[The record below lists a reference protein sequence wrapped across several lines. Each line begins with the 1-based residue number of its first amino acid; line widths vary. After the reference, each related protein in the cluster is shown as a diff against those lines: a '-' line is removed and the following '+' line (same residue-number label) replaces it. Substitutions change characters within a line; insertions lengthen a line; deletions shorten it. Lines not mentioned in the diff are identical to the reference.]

1 MFPAGGE
8 VAVAAEEGAGLLRRH
23 HRLLTSAVGA
33 VRVGA
38 LRGEEAPLPCEDEE
52 GADKSYVKKIIH
64 FNHCLVEFLE
74 VRMRYVINTNRLS
87 KVLTRK
93 RPPFFSEPPSGGL
106 DL

>member
-1 MFPAGGE
+1 MAPAGGE
-8 VAVAAEEGAGLLRRH
+8 AGVAVEEGAERLRRH
-23 HRLLTSAVGA
+23 RRLLAAAAGGVQGGA
-33 VRVGA
+33 V
-38 LRGEEAPLPCEDEE
+38 LGEGPLPCEDEE

>member
-52 GADKSYVKKIIH
+52 GADKPWALAMIELKKI
-64 FNHCLVEFLE
+64 VDFLE
-74 VRMRYVINTNRLS
+74 VFTFLNQN
-87 KVLTRK
+87 
-93 RPPFFSEPPSGGL
+93 FL
-106 DL
+106 DCYIVCSSVGCT